1 MPPVS
6 GTSQRK
12 IKDNWVFNYSSKI
25 KQHSEAPDCYN
36 VWSAISVVS
45 SVLKKRVWVNR
56 GTFKIYPNQYIVL
69 VGPPGVGKGTAI
81 HPAHDFIREH
91 KPPLANYISDR
102 VTAPRIIEL
111 LSKGFPTTIIQNGL
125 PILGSDATAVL
136 MCSELQTFLGSSD
149 WMLPFLCD
157 VWDNKPFNYDTKN
170 KGTHTVKDLCVSLI
184 GACVPE
190 FIRRIDKNTGEAV
203 NGGFTARTLF
213 IFAAE
218 KSKSLAWPAAFAG
231 DKDLEHDLE
240 RISHLSGDFS
250 FDPLARILWERNYRA
265 IQVTDDDSLVVRNFK
280 ARQSIH
286 IMKVCMA
293 LSAAQDDSMV
303 IAGAIMDMA
312 IQLVQQV
319 LESLDITFRGVGE
332 SPLAEATA
340 KIQGYIERKGI
351 ATRAE
356 ILKDCYRSVT
366 GEDLDRVLF
375 TLETIGFCDRTTVG
389 GRPMFKHSTPKG
401 MKGVVN
407 GTAST
412 NSVAAPTVTNP

>member
-1 MPPVS
+1 MPPQQS
-6 GTSQRK
+6 NGSSRR
-12 IKDNWVFNYSSKI
+12 IKDNWIFNYSNKI
-25 KQHSEAPDCYN
+25 RNHSEAPDAYN

-45 SVLKKRVWVNR
+45 AVLKKRVWVNR
-56 GTFKIYPNQYIVL
+56 GTFRIYPNQYIVL

-111 LSKGFPTTIIQNGL
+111 LSKGFPATIIQNGL
-125 PILGSDATAVL
+125 PVLGSDATAVL

-213 IFAAE
+213 IFANE

-240 RISHLSGDFS
+240 RISHLQGDFS
-250 FDPLARILWERNYRA
+250 FDSLARIYWERAYKS

-286 IMKVCMA
+286 IMKVAMS
-293 LSAAQDDSMV
+293 LSAAEDDSMV
-303 IAGAIMDMA
+303 ITGRIMDMA
-312 IQLVQQV
+312 IQLIKSV
-319 LESLDITFRGVGE
+319 LDSLDITFRGVGE

-340 KIQGYIERKGI
+340 KVQNYIERKGL
-351 ATRAE
+351 ATRPE

-375 TLETIGFCDRTTVG
+375 TLMTIGFCDTTTIG
-389 GRPMFKHSTPKG
+389 GRMMYRHLSPKIG
-401 MKGVVN
+401 KGVVN
-407 GTAST
+407 GTGQQST
-412 NSVAAPTVTNP
+412 TAVP